1 MGRTGR
7 VRARCAHPPEAGR
20 VSNPGA
26 FAGVRRRGRASG
38 SLASSAGDSIVSD
51 ATVSLLVNG
60 EERSVPVGST
70 VRELLASLGLEAT
83 RIAVA
88 VNRDVI
94 SRSRFDRHPLAKGDR
109 VEILEA
115 VGGG

>member
-1 MGRTGR
+1 M
-7 VRARCAHPPEAGR
+7 
-20 VSNPGA
+20 
-26 FAGVRRRGRASG
+26 
-38 SLASSAGDSIVSD
+38 SD
-51 ATVSLLVNG
+51 GELLVVVNG
-60 EERSVPVGST
+60 ETRALGRDCSVARLVH
-70 VRELLASLGLEAT
+70 ALGLERR

-94 SRSRFDRHPLAKGDR
+94 PRSDFGTRRLASGDR